1 MEALQTDLHSEI
13 RDVVA
18 NLSGAIT
25 SMRLYPDQ
33 HPQVQQYLENAHFEL
48 TKFLLNKEE
57 TTLLLVNDRVVCNQ
71 EPLPDMGPHA
81 VQFIRTLREAG
92 IERVTFVSGITKEVL
107 QGFLRDLI
115 ATDQQTVRG
124 QEHVKLGKLDI
135 RVDFGDVDPL
145 EGPLSEEQ
153 QEQIAAMNTLCRAR
167 LEDIKEIY
175 DKIARQQAIS
185 ARGLGEVVNT
195 FVRAFAHGVSPI
207 RMLASLK
214 SADEYTFT
222 HVVNVCI
229 LTMSQ
234 AEALGFRGKKLYE
247 IGMASA
253 LHDAGKLL
261 VPEEILTK
269 PGAFT
274 PEERAIMESH
284 TIRGARYILGLEGV
298 PKLSVLA
305 ALEHHLRFDG
315 SGYPQISKEWRPN
328 LVSQML
334 AISDV
339 FDAMRS
345 RRCYKEPKPLPQ
357 IVDILVSEKG
367 TTFNPYLIENFL
379 KLIKH
384 EPR

>member
-1 MEALQTDLHSEI
+1 MEALQADPHSEI
-13 RDVVA
+13 HDVVA

-33 HPQVQQYLENAHFEL
+33 HPQVQHYVENAHFEL

-57 TTLLLVNDRVVCNQ
+57 TTFLLVNDRVVCDQ
-71 EPLPDMGPHA
+71 QPLRHVGAHFA
-81 VQFIRTLREAG
+81 RLIRTLREAG
-92 IERVTFVSGITKEVL
+92 IDRVTFISGIAKDEL
-107 QGFLRDLI
+107 QRFLRDLI
-115 ATDQQTVRG
+115 AANQGSVRG
-124 QEHVKLGKLDI
+124 TDHIRLGRLDI
-135 RVDFGDVDPL
+135 RVDFGDVDVL
-145 EGPLSEEQ
+145 EGPLSEEL
-153 QEQIAAMNTLCRAR
+153 QEQIAAMNTLCMAR

-185 ARGLGEVVNT
+185 ARSLGEVVDT

-234 AEALGFRGKKLYE
+234 AESLGFRGDKLYE

-253 LHDAGKLL
+253 LHDVGKLL
-261 VPEEILTK
+261 VPEEILSK
-269 PGAFT
+269 PGALT
-274 PEERAIMESH
+274 PEERSIMESH
-284 TIRGARYILGLEGV
+284 TVRGARYILGLEGV

-315 SGYPQISKEWRPN
+315 SGYPKISKDWKPN

-345 RRCYKEPKPLPQ
+345 RRCYKEPKPLEQ
-357 IVDILVSEKG
+357 IVKTLVSEKG
-367 TTFNPYLIENFL
+367 TTFNPFLVENFL
-379 KLIKH
+379 KLI
-384 EPR
+384 ER

>member
-1 MEALQTDLHSEI
+1 MEALDMDRYSEI
-13 RDVVA
+13 HDVVT

-33 HPQVQQYLENAHFEL
+33 HPQVQRYVETAHFEL
-48 TKFLLNKEE
+48 TKFLLDKDE
-57 TTLLLVNDRVVCNQ
+57 TTLLLVNDRVICDQN
-71 EPLPDMGPHA
+71 PLPDMGPNFA
-81 VQFIRTLREAG
+81 QFIRTIREAA
-92 IERVTFVSGITKEVL
+92 IERVTFVSGISKDEV
-107 QGFLRDLI
+107 QGFLRELV
-115 ATDQQTVRG
+115 ARDQASVRTRD
-124 QEHVKLGKLDI
+124 HIRLGKLDI
-135 RVDFGDVDPL
+135 RVDFGDVEALD
-145 EGPLSEEQ
+145 GPLSEEQ
-153 QEQIAAMNTLCRAR
+153 EEQILALNTLSRAR

-175 DKIARQQAIS
+175 NKIARQQAFS
-185 ARGLGEVVNT
+185 TSGLGEVVDT

-234 AEALGFRGKKLYE
+234 AESLGFQGNKLYE

-261 VPEEILTK
+261 IPEGILSK
-269 PGAFT
+269 PGALT
-274 PEERAIMESH
+274 ADERAIMQSH
-284 TIRGARYILGLEGV
+284 TVRGARYILGLEGV

-315 SGYPQISKEWRPN
+315 SGYPHIARDWKPN

-345 RRCYKEPKPLPQ
+345 RRCYKEPAPLEK
-357 IVDILVSEKG
+357 IVSVLESEKG
-367 TTFNPYLIENFL
+367 TTFNPFLVKNFL
-379 KLIKH
+379 KLIK
-384 EPR
+384 R

>member
-1 MEALQTDLHSEI
+1 MSMEALALESHSEI
-13 RDVVA
+13 HDVVA

-33 HPQVQQYLENAHFEL
+33 HPQVQRYVETAHFEL

-57 TTLLLVNDRVVCNQ
+57 TTLLLVNDRVVCDQ
-71 EPLPDMGPHA
+71 QPLGETGPHFA
-81 VQFIRTLREAG
+81 QFLRTLREAG
-92 IERVTFVSGITKEVL
+92 IDRVTFVTGITKEEL

-115 ATDQQTVRG
+115 ATDQGSIRSRSDVR
-124 QEHVKLGKLDI
+124 LGKLDI
-135 RVDFGDVDPL
+135 RVDFGDVEAID
-145 EGPLSEEQ
+145 GPLSEAQE
-153 QEQIAAMNTLCRAR
+153 EQIAAMNTLCRAR

-175 DKIARQQAIS
+175 DKIARQQAFS
-185 ARGLGEVVNT
+185 AKGLGEVVDT

-234 AEALGFRGKKLYE
+234 AESLGFKGDKLYE

-261 VPEEILTK
+261 VPEEILSK
-269 PGAFT
+269 PGALT
-274 PEERAIMESH
+274 PEERSIMESH
-284 TIRGARYILGLEGV
+284 TVRGARYILGLEGV

-305 ALEHHLRFDG
+305 ALEHHLKFDG
-315 SGYPQISKEWRPN
+315 SGYPHIGENWRPN
-328 LVSQML
+328 IVSQML
-334 AISDV
+334 IISDI

-345 RRCYKEPKPLPQ
+345 RRCYKEPKPLEQ
-357 IVDILVSEKG
+357 IIDILESEKG
-367 TTFNPYLIENFL
+367 TTFNPFLVENFL
-379 KLIKH
+379 KLIK
-384 EPR
+384 R

>member
-1 MEALQTDLHSEI
+1 MSMEALETNVHSELP
-13 RDVVA
+13 DVIA

-33 HPQVQQYLENAHFEL
+33 HPQVQQYIETAHFEL
-48 TKFLLNKEE
+48 TKFLLDKDE
-57 TTLLLVNDRVVCNQ
+57 TTLLLVNDRVVCDQ
-71 EPLPDMGPHA
+71 KPLPDMGPHA
-81 VQFIRTLREAG
+81 AQFIRTLREAG
-92 IERVTFVSGITKEVL
+92 IERLTLVSGISKEAL
-107 QGFLRDLI
+107 QEFLRELI
-115 ATDQQTVRG
+115 ATDAATVHGR
-124 QEHVKLGKLDI
+124 EHVKLGKLDI
-135 RVDFGDVDPL
+135 RVDFGDVSALD
-145 EGPLSEEQ
+145 GPLSEEQ
-153 QEQIAAMNTLCRAR
+153 EEQIAALNTLSKAR

-175 DKIARQQAIS
+175 NKIARQQAFS
-185 ARGLGEVVNT
+185 TKGLGEVVDT

-234 AEALGFRGKKLYE
+234 AESLGFRGQKLYE

-269 PGAFT
+269 PGKLT

-284 TIRGARYILGLEGV
+284 TVRGARYILGLEGV

-315 SGYPQISKEWRPN
+315 SGYPHISDTWKPN
-328 LVSQML
+328 IVSQML

-345 RRCYKEPKPLPQ
+345 RRCYKEPAPMEK
-357 IVDILVSEKG
+357 IVHVLESEKG
-367 TTFNPYLIENFL
+367 TTFNPFLVKNFL
-379 KLIKH
+379 KLIH
-384 EPR
+384 H

>member
-1 MEALQTDLHSEI
+1 MEALQIDPHSEI
-13 RDVVA
+13 HDVVA
-18 NLSGAIT
+18 NLSSAIT

-33 HPQVQQYLENAHFEL
+33 HPQVQKYVENAHFEL
-48 TKFLLNKEE
+48 TKRLLNKHE
-57 TTLLLVNDRVVCNQ
+57 TTLLLVNDRVVCDH
-71 EPLPDMGPHA
+71 EPLPHVGGHF
-81 VQFIRTLREAG
+81 VQFIRTLGEAG
-92 IERVTFVSGITKEVL
+92 IERVTFVSGITREEL
-107 QGFLRDLI
+107 QGFVRDLI
-115 ATDQQTVRG
+115 ATDQRSVRG
-124 QEHVKLGKLDI
+124 REHIKLGRLDI
-135 RVDFGDVDPL
+135 RVDFGEVDPL

-153 QEQIAAMNTLCRAR
+153 QEQIAAMNALCRAR

-175 DKIARQQAIS
+175 DKIARQQVIS
-185 ARGLGEVVNT
+185 SMGLGEVVDT
-195 FVRAFAHGVSPI
+195 FVKAFAHGVSPI

-234 AEALGFRGKKLYE
+234 AEALGFRGDKLYD

-269 PGAFT
+269 PGALT
-274 PEERAIMESH
+274 PEERSIMESH
-284 TIRGARYILGLEGV
+284 TVRGARYILGLEGV

-315 SGYPQISKEWRPN
+315 SGYPKISKNWRPN

-345 RRCYKEPKPLPQ
+345 RRCYEEPKPLEQ
-357 IVDILVSEKG
+357 IVKILVCEKG
-367 TTFNPYLIENFL
+367 TTFNPFLIENFL
-379 KLIKH
+379 KRIK
-384 EPR
+384 R

>member
-1 MEALQTDLHSEI
+1 MEALQTDLHNEI
-13 RDVVA
+13 QDVVA

-33 HPQVQQYLENAHFEL
+33 HPQVQKYIETAHFEL
-48 TKFLLNKEE
+48 TKFLLDKEE
-57 TTLLLVNDRVVCNQ
+57 TTLLLVNDRVVSDQ
-71 EPLPDMGPHA
+71 QPITDAGPHFE
-81 VQFIRTLREAG
+81 QFIRTLRDAG
-92 IERVTFVSGITKEVL
+92 IDRVSFVSGISKEEL

-115 ATDQQTVRG
+115 ATDQGSVRG
-124 QEHVKLGKLDI
+124 RDHVKLGKLDI
-135 RVDFGDVDPL
+135 RVDFGDVDAL
-145 EGPLSEEQ
+145 DGPLSEEQ
-153 QEQIAAMNTLCRAR
+153 EEQIAALNTLCRAR
-167 LEDIKEIY
+167 LEDIREIY
-175 DKIARQQAIS
+175 DKIARQQSFS
-185 ARGLGEVVNT
+185 AKGLGEVVDT

-234 AEALGFRGKKLYE
+234 AESLGFKGNKLYE

-269 PGAFT
+269 PGKLT
-274 PEERAIMESH
+274 PEERTIMESH
-284 TIRGARYILGLEGV
+284 TVRGARYILGLDGV
-298 PKLSVLA
+298 PKLSVMA

-315 SGYPQISKEWRPN
+315 SGYPYISKEWRPN
-328 LVSQML
+328 MVSQML

-345 RRCYKEPKPLPQ
+345 RRCYKEPAPMEK
-357 IVDILVSEKG
+357 IVDVLESEKG
-367 TTFNPYLIENFL
+367 TTFNPFLVKNFL
-379 KLIKH
+379 KLIGHK
-384 EPR
+384 

>member
-1 MEALQTDLHSEI
+1 MEALQINPHSEI
-13 RDVVA
+13 HDVVA

-33 HPQVQQYLENAHFEL
+33 HPQVQKYVETAHFEL
-48 TKFLLNKEE
+48 TKFLLDKEE
-57 TTLLLVNDRVVCNQ
+57 TTLLLVNDRVVSDQ
-71 EPLPDMGPHA
+71 QPILEAGPHFE
-81 VQFIRTLREAG
+81 QFIRTLRDAG
-92 IERVTFVSGITKEVL
+92 VDRVSFVSGIGKEEL

-115 ATDQQTVRG
+115 AADQRSVRRRD
-124 QEHVKLGKLDI
+124 HIKLGKLDI
-135 RVDFGDVDPL
+135 RIDFGDVEALD
-145 EGPLSEEQ
+145 GPLSEEQ
-153 QEQIAAMNTLCRAR
+153 AEQIAALNTLCRAR

-175 DKIARQQAIS
+175 DKIARQQTIS
-185 ARGLGEVVNT
+185 AKGLGEVVDT

-234 AEALGFRGKKLYE
+234 AESLGFREQKLYE

-269 PGAFT
+269 PGKLT
-274 PEERAIMESH
+274 PEERSIMESH
-284 TIRGARYILGLEGV
+284 TVRGARYILGLEGV

-315 SGYPQISKEWRPN
+315 SGYPHISKGWRPN
-328 LVSQML
+328 IVSQML

-345 RRCYKEPKPLPQ
+345 RRCYKEPAPLEK
-357 IVDILVSEKG
+357 IVGILESEQG
-367 TTFNPYLIENFL
+367 TTFNPFLVQNFL
-379 KLIKH
+379 KLIDQK
-384 EPR
+384 

>member
-1 MEALQTDLHSEI
+1 MEALDIDPHSEI
-13 RDVVA
+13 HDVVA

-33 HPQVQQYLENAHFEL
+33 HPQVQKYVETAHFEL
-48 TKFLLNKEE
+48 TKFLLDKAE
-57 TTLLLVNDRVVCNQ
+57 TTLLLVNDRVVCDQ
-71 EPLPDMGPHA
+71 KPLPDMGPHS
-81 VQFIRTLREAG
+81 VQFIRTLREAA
-92 IERVTFVSGITKEVL
+92 IERVTFISGIAKEDL
-107 QGFLRDLI
+107 QGFLRELI
-115 ATDQQTVRG
+115 ATNEGSVRSR
-124 QEHVKLGKLDI
+124 EHIRLGKLDI
-135 RVDFGDVDPL
+135 RVDFGDVAALD
-145 EGPLSEEQ
+145 GPLSEEQ
-153 QEQIAAMNTLCRAR
+153 EEQIAALNTLSRAR

-175 DKIARQQAIS
+175 NKIARQQAFS
-185 ARGLGEVVNT
+185 ARGLGEVVDT
-195 FVRAFAHGVSPI
+195 FARAFAHGVSPI

-234 AEALGFRGKKLYE
+234 AESLGFQGQKLYE

-261 VPEEILTK
+261 VPEEILSK
-269 PGAFT
+269 PGALT
-274 PEERAIMESH
+274 PEERSIMESH
-284 TIRGARYILGLEGV
+284 TVRGARYILGLEGV

-315 SGYPQISKEWRPN
+315 SGYPHISQAWRPN

-345 RRCYKEPKPLPQ
+345 RRCYKEPAPLEK
-357 IVDILVSEKG
+357 IVDVLESEKG
-367 TTFNPYLIENFL
+367 TTFNPFLVKNFL
-379 KLIKH
+379 KLIN
-384 EPR
+384 R

>member
-1 MEALQTDLHSEI
+1 MEAPRIDPNSEI
-13 RDVVA
+13 HDVVA
-18 NLSGAIT
+18 NLNSAIT

-33 HPQVQQYLENAHFEL
+33 HPHVQNYVDTAHFEL

-57 TTLLLVNDRVVCNQ
+57 TTLLLVNDRVVCDQ
-71 EPLPDMGPHA
+71 VPLPHVGAHFA
-81 VQFIRTLREAG
+81 QFIRTLREVG
-92 IERVTFVSGITKEVL
+92 IERLTFIAGISKEEL

-115 ATDQQTVRG
+115 ATDQASVRG
-124 QEHVKLGKLDI
+124 RKEVRLGKLDM
-135 RVDFGDVDPL
+135 RVDFGDMEAL
-145 EGPLSEEQ
+145 EGPLSEDQ
-153 QEQIAAMNTLCRAR
+153 QEKISALNTLCKAR

-234 AEALGFRGKKLYE
+234 AESLGLQGDKLYE
-247 IGMASA
+247 VGMASA

-261 VPEEILTK
+261 IPEEILTK
-269 PGAFT
+269 PGALT
-274 PEERAIMESH
+274 PEERSIMESH

-315 SGYPQISKEWRPN
+315 SGYPQISKDWKPN
-328 LVSQML
+328 IVSQML
-334 AISDV
+334 IISDV

-345 RRCYKEPKPLPQ
+345 RRCYKEPKPLEQ
-357 IVDILVSEKG
+357 IIDILEKEKG
-367 TTFNPYLIENFL
+367 TTFNPFLVENFL
-379 KLIKH
+379 KLIK
-384 EPR
+384 R

>member
-1 MEALQTDLHSEI
+1 MSMEALQIDPHSEI
-13 RDVVA
+13 HDVVA

-33 HPQVQQYLENAHFEL
+33 HPQVQKYVETAHFEL
-48 TKFLLNKEE
+48 TKFLLNKQE
-57 TTLLLVNDRVVCNQ
+57 TTLLLVNDRVVSDQ
-71 EPLPDMGPHA
+71 RPLPDVGPHFD
-81 VQFIRTLREAG
+81 QFIRTIRQAA
-92 IERVTFVSGITKEVL
+92 IERVTFVTGITKEEL

-115 ATDQQTVRG
+115 ATDQGSVRG
-124 QEHVKLGKLDI
+124 RDHVKLGKLDI
-135 RVDFGDVDPL
+135 RVDFGDVEAID
-145 EGPLSEEQ
+145 GPLSEEQ
-153 QEQIAAMNTLCRAR
+153 QDQIAAMNTLCRAR

-175 DKIARQQAIS
+175 DKIARQQTFS
-185 ARGLGEVVNT
+185 ASGLGEVVDT

-234 AEALGFRGKKLYE
+234 AESLGFQGDKLYE

-261 VPEEILTK
+261 VPEEILSK
-269 PGAFT
+269 PGALT
-274 PEERAIMESH
+274 PEERSIMESH
-284 TIRGARYILGLEGV
+284 TVRGARYILGLEGV
-298 PKLSVLA
+298 PRLSVLA

-315 SGYPQISKEWRPN
+315 TGYPNIGQNWRPN
-328 LVSQML
+328 IVSQML
-334 AISDV
+334 IISDI

-345 RRCYKEPKPLPQ
+345 RRCYKEPKPLEQ
-357 IVDILVSEKG
+357 IIDILESEKG
-367 TTFNPYLIENFL
+367 TTFNPFLVENFL
-379 KLIKH
+379 KLIK
-384 EPR
+384 R

>member
-1 MEALQTDLHSEI
+1 MSMEALELDPHSEI
-13 RDVVA
+13 HDVVA

-33 HPQVQQYLENAHFEL
+33 HPQVQKYVETAHFEL
-48 TKFLLNKEE
+48 TKFLLDKDE
-57 TTLLLVNDRVVCNQ
+57 TTLLVVNDRVVVDQ
-71 EPLPDMGPHA
+71 VPLQDAGPHFA
-81 VQFIRTLREAG
+81 QFLRTIREAA
-92 IERVTFVSGITKEVL
+92 IERVTFVSGITKEEL
-107 QGFLRDLI
+107 QGFLRELI
-115 ATDQQTVRG
+115 GTDQGVIRG
-124 QEHVKLGKLDI
+124 RTHVKLGKLDI
-135 RVDFGDVDPL
+135 RVDFGDVEALD
-145 EGPLSEEQ
+145 GPLSAEQ
-153 QEQIAAMNTLCRAR
+153 EEQIAAMNTLCRAR

-175 DKIARQQAIS
+175 DKIARQQAFS
-185 ARGLGEVVNT
+185 AKGLGEVVDT

-234 AEALGFRGKKLYE
+234 AESLGFQGDKLYE

-261 VPEEILTK
+261 VPEDILTK
-269 PGAFT
+269 PGALT
-274 PEERAIMESH
+274 PEERSIMESH
-284 TIRGARYILGLEGV
+284 TVRGARYILGLDGV

-315 SGYPQISKEWRPN
+315 SGYPNISQEWRPN

-334 AISDV
+334 TISDV

-345 RRCYKEPKPLPQ
+345 RRCYKEPAPLEK
-357 IVDILVSEKG
+357 IINVLESEQG
-367 TTFNPYLIENFL
+367 TTFNPFLVQNFL
-379 KLIKH
+379 NLIK
-384 EPR
+384 R

>member
-1 MEALQTDLHSEI
+1 MEALQIDPHREI
-13 RDVVA
+13 HDVVA

-33 HPQVQQYLENAHFEL
+33 HPQVQKYVETAHFEL
-48 TKFLLNKEE
+48 TKYLLNKED
-57 TTLLLVNDRVVCNQ
+57 TTLLLVNDRVVCDQ
-71 EPLPDMGPHA
+71 KPLSETGPHFA
-81 VQFIRTLREAG
+81 QFLRTIREAA
-92 IERVTFVSGITKEVL
+92 IERVTFVSGLTKEEL

-115 ATDQQTVRG
+115 ATDQGSIRGRHHVR
-124 QEHVKLGKLDI
+124 LGKLDI
-135 RVDFGDVDPL
+135 RVDLGDVEAID
-145 EGPLSEEQ
+145 GPLSEEQ
-153 QEQIAAMNTLCRAR
+153 QEQIVAMNTLCQAR

-175 DKIARQQAIS
+175 DKIARQQTFS
-185 ARGLGEVVNT
+185 TSGLGEVVDT

-234 AEALGFRGKKLYE
+234 AESLGFKEDKLYE

-261 VPEEILTK
+261 VPEDILSK
-269 PGAFT
+269 PGALT
-274 PEERAIMESH
+274 PEERSIMESH
-284 TIRGARYILGLEGV
+284 TVRGARYILGLDGV

-315 SGYPQISKEWRPN
+315 SGYPHISQNWKPN

-345 RRCYKEPKPLPQ
+345 RRCYKEPKPLEQ
-357 IVDILVSEKG
+357 IIDVLESEKG
-367 TTFNPYLIENFL
+367 TTFNPLLVDNFL
-379 KLIKH
+379 KLIK
-384 EPR
+384 R